1 MLLFLEKSL
10 VIIAGRKCNLIN
22 KNKVRFSKS
31 FLILVRGYLLDL
43 FAKESEAHVRRAL
56 CDLIIQVLLLS
67 ETWPQLYQ
75 FIVSL
80 CQDNGEIH
88 KDGLYLLGEFCVND
102 ESVHS
107 SSLLLNRLFLRIFN
121 KS

>member
-1 MLLFLEKSL
+1 M
-10 VIIAGRKCNLIN
+10 
-22 KNKVRFSKS
+22 
-31 FLILVRGYLLDL
+31 
-43 FAKESEAHVRRAL
+43 FAKESESHVRRAL
-56 CDLIIQVLLLS
+56 SDLIIQVLLLS

-88 KDGLYLLGEFCVND
+88 KDGLYLLGEFCVSD

>member
-1 MLLFLEKSL
+1 M
-10 VIIAGRKCNLIN
+10 
-22 KNKVRFSKS
+22 
-31 FLILVRGYLLDL
+31 
-43 FAKESEAHVRRAL
+43 FAKESESHVRRAL
-56 CDLIIQVLLLS
+56 SDLIIQVLLLS

-107 SSLLLNRLFLRIFN
+107 SSLLLSPLKITIL
-121 KS
+121 S